1 MADEI
6 IAITYPH
13 KIGRAEARNR
23 AEAVLASITRKN
35 GIIGSW
41 GAAGTPLA
49 DTFTVTMPAKGKFVV
64 SDTSV
69 HVNLTL
75 GFIIA
80 KFRRDIE
87 TTILSELQ
95 SKLA

>member
-13 KIGRAEARNR
+13 KIGRAEARSR
-23 AEAVLASITRKN
+23 AVAVLSTITRKY

-75 GFIIA
+75 GFIVA

-87 TTILSELQ
+87 TTILTELQ